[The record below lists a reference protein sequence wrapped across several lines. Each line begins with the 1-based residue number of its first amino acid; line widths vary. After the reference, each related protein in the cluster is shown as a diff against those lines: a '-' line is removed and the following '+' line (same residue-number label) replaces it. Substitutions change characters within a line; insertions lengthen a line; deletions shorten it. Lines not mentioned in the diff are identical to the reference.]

1 MKEETKEKIAE
12 TVEQTVEAAV
22 ETVQK
27 PWAIKFAKFGFY
39 AKGFLFLVIG
49 ALAILV
55 ALGSRNGRLT
65 DTTGALAAITL
76 APFGKVLL
84 IIFIVGALAHGAWN
98 VLRGVADVDNAGGGW
113 QGITKRIFYAGIGAF
128 YFLLAWSAWT
138 IIEMTRVTQ
147 ENGEIPKTLTTIL
160 FAIPLGAILVFLI
173 GLGVL
178 IAGIHQG
185 YFGVFRKFEEYFFTE
200 KLTGASLYFFYFL
213 GISSFLARAI
223 IFFLIGYYMIAAAIH
238 YNPEDA
244 IGMDGALYTLSQT
257 YYGKT
262 LLFLTAIGLVSQGFL
277 AVYEVKYRRIY

>member
-12 TVEQTVEAAV
+12 TVEEAVEAAV

-55 ALGSRNGRLT
+55 ALGYRSGKLT
-65 DTTGALAAITL
+65 DTTGALAAIAQ
-76 APFGKVLL
+76 APFGKGLL
-84 IIFIVGALAHGAWN
+84 IVFMVGAIGHGAWN

-113 QGITKRIFYAGIGAF
+113 QGIPKRVLAGGIGAF
-128 YFLLAWSAWT
+128 YFLLAWSAWR
-138 IIEMTRVTQ
+138 IIEMARVTDA
-147 ENGEIPKTLTTIL
+147 NGEIPQTLTAIL
-160 FAIPLGAILVFLI
+160 FAFPLGALLVFLI

-200 KLTGASLYFFYFL
+200 KLAGASLYFFYFL
-213 GISSFLARAI
+213 GILSFLARAI
-223 IFFLIGYYMIAAAIH
+223 IFLLIGYFMIEAAIN

-244 IGMDGALYTLSQT
+244 IGMDGALYALSQT

-262 LLFLTAIGLVSQGFL
+262 LLFLTALGLASQGVL
-277 AVYEVKYRRIY
+277 AFYEVRYRRIY